1 MTSKKRQVEAL
12 ISEIRYQFPLGVTTF
27 SQCCNNEC
35 DNSARGGRKCV
46 SCLEYDLS
54 FLVGIDPAHHF
65 VINTRIAHD
74 LSMEMLDKASEL

>member
-1 MTSKKRQVEAL
+1 MTDKKRQVESL

-27 SQCCNNEC
+27 SECCNEGC
-35 DNSARGGRKCV
+35 DNSSRGGRQCI

-54 FLVGIDPAHHF
+54 LLVGVDPAHHF
-65 VINTRIAHD
+65 VINTRIARD